1 VLIGAEFALALRWKN
16 LMSETLKLI
25 QERHSARTAFDPQR
39 PVRKEDLLQ
48 ILEAGR
54 WAPTAHNM
62 QNFEIVAVDDP
73 ELLTTIGKIKRQISK
88 TFIRENYQQ
97 LSFSPKDLVAKKTG
111 ILAAM
116 FPRSWWTTPGAN
128 LDHVAIPL
136 SRTIQGSPALLIVL
150 YDTKKRAPAS
160 KGDVLGMI
168 SLGCMM
174 ENMWIMAQSLSIG
187 FHVMSVFSATS
198 VEPKLKSLLNIP
210 KRLKIA
216 FACRLG
222 YPVPAR
228 GRYIRV
234 RRDVED
240 FTHYN
245 RFANKGLPWLD

>member
-1 VLIGAEFALALRWKN
+1 
-16 LMSETLKLI
+16 MSEILKII
-25 QERHSARTAFDPQR
+25 QERHSARNAFDTQR
-39 PVRKEDLLQ
+39 PVPKEDLLQ

-62 QNFEIVAVDDP
+62 QNFEIVVIDDP
-73 ELLTTIGKIKRQISK
+73 ELLATIGKIKNQISK

-97 LSFSPKDLVAKKTG
+97 LSFSQKELIRKKTG

-116 FPRSWWTTPGAN
+116 FPRSWTTPGAE
-128 LDHVAIPL
+128 LDRVAMPL
-136 SRTIQGSPALLIVL
+136 SRTIQGSPTLLIVL

-160 KGDVLGMI
+160 TGDVLGMM
-168 SLGCMM
+168 SLGCML
-174 ENMWIMAQSLSIG
+174 ENMWIMAQSLNIG
-187 FHVMSVFSATS
+187 FHVMSVFSATA
-198 VEPKLKSLLNIP
+198 VEHKLKSLLDIP

-228 GRYIRV
+228 GKYIRV
-234 RRDVED
+234 RRDIED

-245 RFANKGLPWLD
+245 RFGNQGLPWLD